1 MVSLKLTSNRKRI
14 DVKSREVK
22 DLLIMNDD
30 IEKCQDISDS
40 INEKDIL
47 VFDCQ
52 LSKELFAA
60 KYDLEALVGSLGEEL
75 DEGYFDMFYEDVRDY
90 IKGFTDEFEE
100 ELQEKYGFDDVRCH
114 FNIYS
119 INQDFDDFKFIL
131 VIAFKKIE
139 IQKLDSIAQ
148 IFGKRR
154 LLGASKFYS

>member
-1 MVSLKLTSNRKRI
+1 MVSLKLTSNRRRI

-47 VFDCQ
+47 IFDCQ

-60 KYDLEALVGSLGEEL
+60 KYDLESLISSLGEEL
-75 DEGYFDMFYEDVRDY
+75 DDGYFDMFYEDVRDY

>member
-1 MVSLKLTSNRKRI
+1 MVSLKLTSNRRRI

-47 VFDCQ
+47 IFDCQ

-60 KYDLEALVGSLGEEL
+60 KYDLESLISSLGEEL
-75 DEGYFDMFYEDVRDY
+75 DDGYFDMFYEDVRDY

-131 VIAFKKIE
+131 VIAFRKIE

>member
-1 MVSLKLTSNRKRI
+1 MISLKLMNNKKTIN
-14 DVKSREVK
+14 VKSKDIK
-22 DLLIMNDD
+22 DLLIANDD
-30 IEKCQDISDS
+30 IEKCLDISDS

-60 KYDLEALVGSLGEEL
+60 KYDIESLIEALGEEL
-75 DEGYFDMFYEDVRDY
+75 DDGYFDMFYEDVRDY

-100 ELQEKYGFDDVRCH
+100 EMQEKYGYDGIRCH

-131 VIAFKKIE
+131 VVSFKDIDIKR
-139 IQKLDSIAQ
+139 LNSIAQ

-154 LLGASKFYS
+154 LFGKSKFYS

>member
-52 LSKELFAA
+52 LSKELFVA

>member
-1 MVSLKLTSNRKRI
+1 MVSLKLTNNRRKI
-14 DVKSREVK
+14 DVKSREIK
-22 DLLIMNDD
+22 DLLMMNDD

-60 KYDLEALVGSLGEEL
+60 KYDLESLIESLGEEL
-75 DEGYFDMFYEDVRDY
+75 DDGYFDMFYEDIRDY

-100 ELQEKYGFDDVRCH
+100 DLQEKYGFDDVRCH

-131 VIAFKKIE
+131 VVAFKKIE
-139 IQKLDSIAQ
+139 IQKLNSIAQ

>member
-1 MVSLKLTSNRKRI
+1 MVSLKLTNNRRKI
-14 DVKSREVK
+14 DVKSREIK
-22 DLLIMNDD
+22 DLLMMNDD

-60 KYDLEALVGSLGEEL
+60 KCDLESLIESLGEEL
-75 DEGYFDMFYEDVRDY
+75 DDGYFDMFYEDIRDY
-90 IKGFTDEFEE
+90 IKGFADEFEE

-131 VIAFKKIE
+131 VVAFKKIE
-139 IQKLDSIAQ
+139 IQKLNSIAQ